1 MEFDVEMFAPSP
13 PHTHLHAHVHT
24 RLSAGLSWSVDVG
37 PPVEMHLSVPRCR
50 EGKQAV
56 TCTITSRARSN
67 AQVAILGGCG
77 TGRWQCGST
86 EVRTRVTGS
95 LA

>member
-1 MEFDVEMFAPSP
+1 M
-13 PHTHLHAHVHT
+13 HTHAHVHT
-24 RLSAGLSWSVDVG
+24 RLRAGLSRSVDLG
-37 PPVEMHLSVPRCR
+37 PPVEMHLSVSRCR

-56 TCTITSRARSN
+56 ICTVTSRARSD
-67 AQVAILGGCG
+67 AHMAILGGCG
-77 TGRWQCGST
+77 ASRWQCGST